1 MHIPDGFLD
10 AKTFVTL
17 DVVAAAFVAA
27 AAARVRRRLSEP
39 AVPLMAVLAAFI
51 FAAQML
57 NFPVAG
63 GTSAHFTGGAL
74 AAILLGPWAGA
85 LVMTLVLV
93 IQAVAFGDGGVL
105 ALGANVFNLAL
116 VAPFIA
122 YGLYRFIRRLW
133 RAEAGRFFG
142 ASVGAWAATVAAAAA
157 CAAELATSGTI
168 PFAVVLPAMVAVHG
182 LIGVAEGLITAL
194 ALAAVR
200 AGRPDLLEL
209 SRLTPGA
216 GT

>member
-17 DVVAAAFVAA
+17 DVAGAGFVAV
-27 AAARVRRRLSEP
+27 AAARVRRALNER

-63 GTSAHFTGGAL
+63 GTSGHFGGGAL
-74 AAILLGPWAGA
+74 AAVLLGPWAGV

-93 IQAVAFGDGGVL
+93 IQALAFGDGGIL
-105 ALGANVFNLAL
+105 ALGANVVNMGV
-116 VAPFIA
+116 VAPFVG
-122 YGLYRFIRRLW
+122 YGLYYLVRRVW
-133 RAEAGRFFG
+133 RGESGRFVGSF
-142 ASVGAWAATVAAAAA
+142 VGAWLAVVAAATA
-157 CAAELATSGTI
+157 CALELAISGTT
-168 PFAVVLPAMVAVHG
+168 PLAVVLPAMVGVHAIIG
-182 LIGVAEGLITAL
+182 LGEGLVTAG

-200 AGRPDLLEL
+200 VSRPDLLEL
-209 SRLTPGA
+209 ARGGEA
-216 GT
+216 Q